1 MEGEDAEAGG
11 CSRDK
16 KEGNQKTIGH
26 SKGLQGR
33 RERRGV

>member
-1 MEGEDAEAGG
+1 MQRQEDALET
-11 CSRDK
+11 DK